1 MQTVFQIEVLLN
13 SITHAKDL
21 VSIAEGTPCE
31 VWLHCHRYVVNAKS
45 LLGVLSLPFM
55 EDASLSLE
63 TKDQQVIEDV
73 LKKLRLFHLLK
84 DEDAIQE
91 KKYDITALG
100 EILIDFTEE
109 GVNASG
115 QKIFIQNAGGAPAN
129 VLVAATKLGSK
140 TAFLGKVG
148 DDQQGKFL
156 KATLEAENV
165 ETKGLVLD
173 SDFFTTLAFVELD
186 ELGERTFSFARKPG
200 ADTQLRKEELSLEIL
215 QNSRI
220 FHVGSLSLT
229 HQPSCETTF
238 YAVKYAK
245 EHGAIISYDPNY
257 RASLWESETVAKEM
271 MRQMIPYADVM
282 KISDTEME
290 LLTDESTKEA
300 AAKCLVDQGV
310 QIVLIT
316 LGKEGAYLY
325 TKEGGQMIPGYLS
338 QVVDTTGAGDAFL
351 GGFLHSLSQ
360 NKTLLSQ
367 LSLKGLASHVRLA
380 NALASLCVEKE
391 GAIPAMPSKEEVCTR
406 FIGLS

>member
-1 MQTVFQIEVLLN
+1 M
-13 SITHAKDL
+13 
-21 VSIAEGTPCE
+21 
-31 VWLHCHRYVVNAKS
+31 
-45 LLGVLSLPFM
+45 
-55 EDASLSLE
+55 
-63 TKDQQVIEDV
+63 
-73 LKKLRLFHLLK
+73 
-84 DEDAIQE
+84 
-91 KKYDITALG
+91 
-100 EILIDFTEE
+100 
-109 GVNASG
+109 
-115 QKIFIQNAGGAPAN
+115 
-129 VLVAATKLGSK
+129 
-140 TAFLGKVG
+140 
-148 DDQQGKFL
+148 
-156 KATLEAENV
+156 
-165 ETKGLVLD
+165 
-173 SDFFTTLAFVELD
+173 
-186 ELGERTFSFARKPG
+186 
-200 ADTQLRKEELSLEIL
+200 
-215 QNSRI
+215 
-220 FHVGSLSLT
+220 
-229 HQPSCETTF
+229 
-238 YAVKYAK
+238 KYAK

-380 NALASLCVEKE
+380 NALASLCVEKV